1 MTQQQTSGTHRI
13 MKKERG
19 KKSILLMP
27 GMKVE
32 PSTIRLTDIKTI
44 TSGYVEDT
52 VPKNLKFN
60 WEI

>member
-1 MTQQQTSGTHRI
+1 